1 MATENIPYK
10 IPENEA
16 TVFYPPI
23 GDAPELT
30 RDNMREIQHYA
41 FKITDIPFQTLRNE
55 TRLDLLNIATQYTK
69 KIFSFL
75 PHKFSETTCHTV
87 NDSGK
92 NAAEQLYESFLPAE
106 PIISHRYCPESIP
119 IILTGHEPIFYHP
132 GIWIKNHLAYY
143 LAEKL
148 KGISINLIVDSDS
161 CKADF
166 VYVPCFSEESASI
179 QKVSFVEGRETQ
191 AYEEIS
197 LERIEVIERFKD
209 KVDALLRKNNHD
221 DVKNTVK
228 GMQIMFDCFMYQIRH
243 AYQQGCKDMTGLFT
257 AARKGMENAFG
268 IKNLEIPVSLMC
280 NTKGFYSFFLHILY
294 NAKQFAEIHNE
305 KLKDYRNTQAI
316 SSKANPVPD
325 LEIHDTLVE
334 LPFWIWEKGGAR
346 NKCYARYDGGSII
359 VTNGNQMEL
368 ALKKDED
375 PQKIISRLR
384 SLESYPLHPIKL
396 RPRAITLTMFSRL
409 FLSDVF
415 IHGIGGS
422 KYDVITNAIMK
433 DFFHINPPKYITT
446 TTTLF
451 LPVKTQDID
460 VKTLPVL
467 QKELNDMRTNPERH
481 ASEKTRQNPLFLK
494 MVEGKRALIEKMRG
508 SDKEKRSQLFHQI
521 KELNASMFKRITN
534 EFGNRQRKLAA
545 VKEKM
550 ACNEVAKCREYPIGI
565 FPFNTLHDHFAN
577 VFSESKNKD
586 KQS

>member
-346 NKCYARYDGGSII
+346 NKCYARYD
-359 VTNGNQMEL
+359 
-368 ALKKDED
+368 A
-375 PQKIISRLR
+375 RLR

>member
-16 TVFYPPI
+16 SVFYPPI

-41 FKITDIPFQTLRNE
+41 FKITDITFQTLRNE
-55 TRLDLLNIATQYTK
+55 TRLELLNIATQYTK

-75 PHKFSETTCHTV
+75 PHKSSETTSHTV

-92 NAAEQLYESFLPAE
+92 NAAEQLYESFLPVE

-161 CKADF
+161 CKAGF

-179 QKVSFVEGRETQ
+179 QKVSFVEGKETQ

-228 GMQIMFDCFMYQIRH
+228 DMQIMFDCFMYQIRH

-257 AARKGMENAFG
+257 AARKGLENAFG

-294 NAKQFAEIHNE
+294 NAKQFTEIHNE
-305 KLKDYRNTQAI
+305 KLNDYRNTHAI

-346 NKCYARYDGGSII
+346 NKCYARYDAGSII

-384 SLESYPLHPIKL
+384 SLASHPFHPIKL

-415 IHGIGGS
+415 LHGIGGS
-422 KYDVITNAIMK
+422 RYDVITNGIMK

-451 LPVKTQDID
+451 LPVKTHDID
-460 VKTLPVL
+460 AKTFPAL

-481 ASEKTRQNPLFLK
+481 ASGKTRQHPLFLK
-494 MVEGKRALIEKMRG
+494 MVEEKRALIERMRG

-521 KELNASMFKRITN
+521 KKLNASMFKQITA
-534 EFGNRQRKLAA
+534 EFGNRQKKLAA
-545 VKEKM
+545 IKEKK
-550 ACNEVAKCREYPIGI
+550 AYNKVVKCREYPIGI
-565 FPFNTLHDHFAN
+565 FPFNALHDHFAN